1 MMPLLTIHPSFRQQL
16 SNSCFTGEAL
26 PGHALAVLVIWPPAL
41 RDMVHHQLGS
51 FISLVIIVIS
61 HVCKSH
67 PGHPI
72 WLAVFAR
79 QCWLNEKLVK
89 KGMPLSGS
97 CPSILGEE
105 VNRDSL
111 HCTLEVS

>member
-1 MMPLLTIHPSFRQQL
+1 MVPLLAIHSSFRQQL
-16 SNSCFTGEAL
+16 SDSCLTDEAL
-26 PGHALAVLVIWPPAL
+26 PGHALALMVIWLPAL
-41 RDMVHHQLGS
+41 RDMAHHQLGS

-67 PGHPI
+67 PGNLI

-89 KGMPLSGS
+89 KGMRLSGS